1 MIDEW
6 QFNNSD
12 NLNANFVCYGEWEIM
27 DNSAKAMVD
36 GTKVEISFENGN
48 DLSLEI
54 DNTMTD
60 YANRFVSVLRVKTGR
75 TNFSKLIS
83 KIKYFDGDVLDQ
95 EYSC

>member
-1 MIDEW
+1 
-6 QFNNSD
+6 
-12 NLNANFVCYGEWEIM
+12 
-27 DNSAKAMVD
+27 
-36 GTKVEISFENGN
+36 
-48 DLSLEI
+48 
-54 DNTMTD
+54 MTD